1 MEDKFLTQVS
11 YYYTKIPFCWHT
23 KTRALVQY
31 IFQWLF
37 FSFLLCKIIDI
48 FYYLASPITEF
59 LHVSNLLP
67 ISNRDRLYSSSH
79 SVSISVISLS
89 HCHSDNILLSSL
101 PFISP
106 TTISLPSEH
115 THTHTQILITTFI
128 YLFLHNILSL
138 KWSETLVSQSC
149 PTLCNPMDYSP
160 PGSSVNEIP
169 QARIQEWVAI
179 SFSRVSSQPRN
190 WTWVS
195 GIASRFFFYLSYQG
209 LFHSYYNCIWN
220 AFNKVSLIMIM
231 MMWLNMKIRV
241 LD

>member
-115 THTHTQILITTFI
+115 THTHSNLNHYIHLFISTQYPF
-128 YLFLHNILSL
+128 FEVKWNISLSVM
-138 KWSETLVSQSC
+138 SNTL
-149 PTLCNPMDYSP
+149 
-160 PGSSVNEIP
+160 
-169 QARIQEWVAI
+169 
-179 SFSRVSSQPRN
+179 QPH
-190 WTWVS
+190 
-195 GIASRFFFYLSYQG
+195 G
-209 LFHSYYNCIWN
+209 L
-220 AFNKVSLIMIM
+220 
-231 MMWLNMKIRV
+231 
-241 LD
+241 